1 MGSQGGPTDYPYLE
15 MPSIGVLLGQQVQA
29 GSRVVS
35 ELMLM
40 PMNRG
45 STEVPVVSKPFL
57 HWYELCLDAISD
69 FTDASASRVDG

>member
-1 MGSQGGPTDYPYLE
+1 

-45 STEVPVVSKPFL
+45 VTEVSAVSKAL
-57 HWYELCLDAISD
+57 SHWYELCPDAISD
-69 FTDASASRVDG
+69 FTDASVTLVDGY

>member
-1 MGSQGGPTDYPYLE
+1 MGGQGGPTDYPYLE

-29 GSRVVS
+29 GSRMVS

-45 STEVPVVSKPFL
+45 VTEVSAVSKAFL
-57 HWYELCLDAISD
+57 QWYELCLDAISD
-69 FTDASASRVDG
+69 FTDASPSLVDR

>member
-1 MGSQGGPTDYPYLE
+1 ME

-45 STEVPVVSKPFL
+45 VTEVSAVSQAL
-57 HWYELCLDAISD
+57 SHWYELCPDAISD
-69 FTDASASRVDG
+69 FTDASVSLVDGY